1 MWASAA
7 GLRRIEF
14 GPLPKDAHVDSPEA
28 WPPLL
33 HRAVTEL
40 REYFD
45 RSRRAFEL
53 PLDLD
58 AATDFQREVYSHL
71 VEVTYGHVTTYGDL
85 ATAISR
91 PELARAVGQA
101 VGANPVPIVVP
112 CHRVIAAEGKL
123 GGFSGGLA
131 AKVALLR
138 LEGVDVEGPDP
149 NSHVHPEVI
158 PLDL

>member
-1 MWASAA
+1 M
-7 GLRRIEF
+7 L
-14 GPLPKDAHVDSPEA
+14 
-28 WPPLL
+28 
-33 HRAVTEL
+33 RAVTQL

-45 RSRRAFEL
+45 RRRRTFEI
-53 PLDLD
+53 PLDLE
-58 AATDFQREVYSHL
+58 AATDFQRQVYDHL
-71 VEVTYGHVTTYGDL
+71 VAVAYGHVTTYGQL
-85 ATAISR
+85 AGAIGR
-91 PELARAVGQA
+91 AELARAVGQA

-138 LEGVDVEGPDP
+138 LEGVDVDGPDP
-149 NSHVHPEVI
+149 SSHVHPEVI